1 MSHTV
6 SKMSELISTDS
17 MLYEYQKEVLQKAK
31 ANYLYA
37 LDTGTG
43 KTILSIHHYLLHSN
57 GEPLLIVAP
66 PQKIKEGGWDR
77 DIQTVANYYG
87 IEISYDLLSYGKL
100 FADWKKY
107 KGWFVIFDECHYV
120 KTSTSQ
126 RGKAAKNLVKASTF
140 FVLLSA
146 TPSSNGWGDT
156 INYFIMFNLAQSK
169 TQFEREFGVFDTLY
183 LGQRRVNRVVGWTRE
198 NLLKQMYQS
207 FSVKLSKD
215 DCLDLPPMVIED
227 VFFKR
232 STEYL
237 KLKKDR
243 ILEVEG
249 EKIVYDTYPKLAQGL
264 RFYANQKNKLEYV
277 EMLAES
283 TNENIIVFY
292 NFKAEKEK
300 LLQILTKMKKKVFE
314 VSGQRSELPA
324 RNTWSKLRGS
334 VTLVQYQAGA
344 AGIELQYANLVIF
357 YTPTYSLQDY
367 EQSLGRAYR
376 NGQDKKVTVYHFI
389 TKDTIEELIYGAL
402 KTKKDFTDELFVRYL
417 EG

>member
-1 MSHTV
+1 MV
-6 SKMSELISTDS
+6 ICVR
-17 MLYEYQKEVLQKAK
+17 YC
-31 ANYLYA
+31 
-37 LDTGTG
+37 TG
-43 KTILSIHHYLLHSN
+43 KTILSIHHYLLHNN

-107 KGWFVIFDECHYV
+107 KGWFVVFDECHYV

-126 RGKAAKNLVKASTF
+126 RGKAAKNLVKASTYF
-140 FVLLSA
+140 LLLSA

-169 TQFEREFGVFDTLY
+169 TQFEREFGIFDTLY

-198 NLLKQMYQS
+198 NVLKQMYQS

-215 DCLDLPPMVIED
+215 DCLDLPPMVNED

-243 ILEVEG
+243 ILEVDG
-249 EKIVYDTYPKLAQGL
+249 EKVVYDTYPKLAQGL
-264 RFYANQKNKLEYV
+264 RFYANQKNKLEYI

-283 TNENIIVFY
+283 TNENIIIFY
-292 NFKAEKEK
+292 NFKAEKEALLLLMGK
-300 LLQILTKMKKKVFE
+300 LKKKVFE

-324 RNTWSKLRGS
+324 RNTWPKLKDS

-344 AGIELQYANLVIF
+344 AGIELQYANLVVF

-402 KTKKDFTDELFVRYL
+402 KTKKDFTDELFVKYM
-417 EG
+417 EGEK

>member
-43 KTILSIHHYLLHSN
+43 KTILSIHHYLLHNN

-100 FADWKKY
+100 FADWKNY

-120 KTSTSQ
+120 KTSTLQ
-126 RGKAAKNLVKASTF
+126 RGKAAKNLVKASTY

-169 TQFEREFGVFDTLY
+169 SQFEREFGIFDTLY
-183 LGQRRVNRVVGWTRE
+183 LGQRRVNKVVGWTHE
-198 NLLKQMYQS
+198 NVLKQMYQS

-227 VFFKR
+227 VTFKR

-243 ILEVEG
+243 ILEVNG
-249 EKIVYDTYPKLAQGL
+249 EKVVYDTYPKLAQGL
-264 RFYANQKNKLEYV
+264 RYYANQKNKLEYI

-283 TNENIIVFY
+283 TNENIIIFY
-292 NFKAEKEK
+292 NFKAEKEA
-300 LLQILTKMKKKVFE
+300 LLQLLTKLKKKVFE
-314 VSGQRSELPA
+314 VSGQKSELPA
-324 RNTWSKLRGS
+324 RNQWSKLKRS

-402 KTKKDFTDELFVRYL
+402 KTKKDFTDELFVKYM
-417 EG
+417 GG

>member
-17 MLYEYQKEVLQKAK
+17 MLYEYQKDVLKA
-31 ANYLYA
+31 ARPNWLYA

-43 KTILSIHHYLLHSN
+43 KTILSIHHYLLHYN

-77 DIQTVANYYG
+77 DIQTVVNHYG
-87 IEISYDLLSYGKL
+87 IEINYDLLSYGNI
-100 FADWKKY
+100 ASDWKKY

-126 RGKAAKNLVKASTF
+126 RGKAAKNLVKESTY

-169 TQFEREFGVFDTLY
+169 TQFEREFGIFDTLY

-198 NLLKQMYQS
+198 NILKQMYQS

-215 DCLDLPPMVIED
+215 DCLDLPPMLIED

-243 ILEVEG
+243 ILEVNG
-249 EKIVYDTYPKLAQGL
+249 EKVVYDTYPKLAQG
-264 RFYANQKNKLEYV
+264 
-277 EMLAES
+277 
-283 TNENIIVFY
+283 
-292 NFKAEKEK
+292 
-300 LLQILTKMKKKVFE
+300 
-314 VSGQRSELPA
+314 
-324 RNTWSKLRGS
+324 
-334 VTLVQYQAGA
+334 
-344 AGIELQYANLVIF
+344 
-357 YTPTYSLQDY
+357 
-367 EQSLGRAYR
+367 
-376 NGQDKKVTVYHFI
+376 
-389 TKDTIEELIYGAL
+389 
-402 KTKKDFTDELFVRYL
+402 
-417 EG
+417 